1 MDYVT
6 FLHPTGFAVWFAC
19 LATSLNLLPI
29 AQLDGGHVSYAVFGK
44 RAYVITWIFFFAII
58 GLAIYGFTQ
67 SWISG
72 LSMAFLCCDVIGAK
86 TNCRIQASTY
96 S

>member
-44 RAYVITWIFFFAII
+44 RAYVITWIFFFAVI

-67 SWISG
+67 SWIAG
-72 LSMAFLCCDVIGAK
+72 YQWLFYAGCLLG
-86 TNCRIQASTY
+86 T
-96 S
+96 